1 MDCALGDERVTGTGA
16 SDLLIEEVGSWAG
29 VRVEDSW
36 EGIPVFRLG
45 HRQLG
50 HLHLSSGGACFADI
64 ATSSSG
70 WATVPIRT
78 AADLREA
85 LELFRASYEGR
96 GRVAA

>member
-1 MDCALGDERVTGTGA
+1 MGA

-29 VRVEDSW
+29 VRVEDSH
-36 EGIPVFRLG
+36 EGVPVFHLG

-50 HLHLSSGGACFADI
+50 HLDLGAGGTCVADI
-64 ATSSSG
+64 AG

-85 LELFRASYEGR
+85 LELFRAGYESR
-96 GRVAA
+96 ARVAA